1 MTGLCNF
8 KFYFI
13 IQGVIIN
20 YLILNLQFI
29 AKTFTKFI
37 PNYKKPNQI
46 QTSVQ
51 SIPNNNYQNQN
62 NQINVNNY
70 ISQINELKK
79 QLEEEKRKNKILF
92 DENNNLKNI
101 NKKLNEEITSL
112 KQYKEQIKLLKYQIN
127 KKNIEIQNYQLNNNY
142 KDDIGITS
150 IKPGEVVLAIS
161 FVSMGNQDIGHYAVV
176 CKNTDL
182 FIRLE
187 EKLYNEYPKFKNYET
202 YFEVKA
208 KRIKRFKTLDE
219 NKIKNGDIINVFIV
233 EN

>member
-1 MTGLCNF
+1 M
-8 KFYFI
+8 
-13 IQGVIIN
+13 
-20 YLILNLQFI
+20 
-29 AKTFTKFI
+29 
-37 PNYKKPNQI
+37 
-46 QTSVQ
+46 
-51 SIPNNNYQNQN
+51 
-62 NQINVNNY
+62 
-70 ISQINELKK
+70 
-79 QLEEEKRKNKILF
+79 EEEKRKNKILF
-92 DENNNLKNI
+92 DENKNLKNI

-182 FIRLE
+182 FVRLE
-187 EKLYNEYPKFKNYET
+187 EKLYNEYPQFKNYET
-202 YFEVKA
+202 YFEVKT

>member
-1 MTGLCNF
+1 M
-8 KFYFI
+8 
-13 IQGVIIN
+13 
-20 YLILNLQFI
+20 
-29 AKTFTKFI
+29 
-37 PNYKKPNQI
+37 
-46 QTSVQ
+46 
-51 SIPNNNYQNQN
+51 
-62 NQINVNNY
+62 
-70 ISQINELKK
+70 
-79 QLEEEKRKNKILF
+79 EEEKRKNKILF

-182 FIRLE
+182 FVRLE
-187 EKLYNEYPKFKNYET
+187 EKLYNEYPQFKNYET
-202 YFEVKA
+202 YFEVKT